1 MTAQAPRK
9 PRLLLLCGSR
19 SLADSFEKLLW
30 LMPNLE
36 ALVWSLRG
44 SGDIL
49 LHGGARGPD
58 VLGAYLASSI
68 RGARVVT
75 YLPNGTRLDT
85 HGPLGRWSDKPVHPL
100 ERNTGLV
107 KAAIKAIHHGYEVKV
122 VGVIDTTSPTQG
134 SADTIRKA
142 KAAKLRHMTVS
153 WHPEDEPGLA
163 PNVTPIPGWA
173 KKSVA

>member
-1 MTAQAPRK
+1 MNAPSPRK

-36 ALVWSLRG
+36 ALVYPLRG
-44 SGDIL
+44 SRDIL

-58 VLGAYLASSI
+58 VLGAYFAAQ
-68 RGARVVT
+68 RGARIVT

-85 HGPLGRWSDKPVHPL
+85 HGPLGRWSEKPVHPL

-107 KAAIKAIHHGYEVKV
+107 QAGVKALHMGYEVKV
-122 VGVIDTTSPTQG
+122 IGVIDTTSETQG
-134 SADTIRKA
+134 SMDTIRKA
-142 KAAKLRHMTVS
+142 KAAKLRHMVVE
-153 WHPEDEPGLA
+153 WHLGDEPELA